1 MRMYIVVQKYVSIL
15 LAEEEEKHHRT
26 LKMLEPSHQISH
38 RESVNQDVV
47 NLQVISS
54 HLSILVLAYFQVW

>member
-1 MRMYIVVQKYVSIL
+1 
-15 LAEEEEKHHRT
+15 
-26 LKMLEPSHQISH
+26 MLEPSHQISH

-47 NLQVISS
+47 NLQVISF